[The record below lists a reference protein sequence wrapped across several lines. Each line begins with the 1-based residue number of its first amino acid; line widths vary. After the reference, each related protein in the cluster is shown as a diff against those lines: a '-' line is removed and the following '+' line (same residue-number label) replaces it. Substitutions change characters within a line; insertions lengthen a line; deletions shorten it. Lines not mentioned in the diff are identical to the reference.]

1 MPRQK
6 SISGHPEK
14 LASGFGLSG
23 LFLSVQILKDRV
35 ARNEIT
41 VRECAALIR
50 DARTALG
57 EALLHHGGDPDVMR
71 ISDQALL
78 LAQQE
83 IQAHPDQ
90 KPTEDLH

>member
-1 MPRQK
+1 MPQQK
-6 SISGHPEK
+6 SISGEPDK

-41 VRECAALIR
+41 AKECVALIR

-57 EALLHHGGDPDVMR
+57 EALMLHGGDPDVMR

-78 LAQQE
+78 LAQQA
-83 IQAHPDQ
+83 IQAYPSQ
-90 KPTEDLH
+90 KPTGDFH